1 MLLFVLL
8 WIYFPSRFQLVTV
21 VDLSL
26 QPKFQI
32 ASTSMYDRLG
42 KYLQDCADDLDIENY
57 FWNVFDELV
66 HKRVQ
71 GGDKVSC
78 KPTDG

>member
-1 MLLFVLL
+1 
-8 WIYFPSRFQLVTV
+8 
-21 VDLSL
+21 
-26 QPKFQI
+26 
-32 ASTSMYDRLG
+32 MYDRLG